1 MAFVTL
7 GCRPARDHPDIP
19 RISGSGRVRLVSE
32 RGLFRAY
39 LGFFSI
45 LLKCW
50 FWHHLDVTTSGF
62 VWQSMQLWKSL
73 SDWIVTFWLKFK
85 SSCRDCAS
93 SVTCL
98 ICWTTLSIRLILYD
112 VHPLGMMVRVSITWK
127 RRVLEISIWGI
138 LVMTSCRF
146 EMTMPLCNMRS
157 LGIAGGVGSTLK
169 SWETPQ

>member
-7 GCRPARDHPDIP
+7 GCHPARAYPGI
-19 RISGSGRVRLVSE
+19 
-32 RGLFRAY
+32 RGNIGIEACQIGIRAW
-39 LGFFSI
+39 FVQSI
-45 LLKCW
+45 LRILFYSRKV
-50 FWHHLDVTTSGF
+50 LVLTSFGCHYF
-62 VWQSMQLWKSL
+62 RILCQLVQLCKSL

-85 SSCRDCAS
+85 NSCRDCAS

-138 LVMTSCRF
+138 LVKTNRRF
-146 EMTMPLCNMRS
+146 EMAMPLCNMRS
-157 LGIAGGVGSTLK
+157 LGIEGGVGSTSK
-169 SWETPQ
+169 F